1 MKTFEQ
7 FLLEART
14 RPSQRA
20 NKYRPKPQ
28 KAPEDSRQKAYVTI
42 GPPASG
48 KSSLVRAIKKK
59 KPDLVQAELDQS
71 RKALGK
77 SPAHF
82 GQDIIQH
89 QNDTIRQASQERKPL
104 VVSNTSIPKKHR
116 EGLSNT
122 LQQHGYKPVPVLMP
136 ASAKAALRRNRN
148 RPQNAAPGEGR
159 VPDFV
164 MRGMGRKMKG
174 NNTRKGGGG
183 ALSRKDRKEARKNYK
198 ELHREFRFTKPNLR
212 RG

>member
-7 FLLEART
+7 FLAEART

-20 NKYRPKPQ
+20 DKYRKKPQ
-28 KAPEDSRQKAYVTI
+28 KAPEDSRPKAYVTI

-48 KSSLVRAIKKK
+48 KSSTVKQIKKK

-89 QNDTIRQASQERKPL
+89 QNDTIQQAAKDKKPL
-104 VVSNTSIPKKHR
+104 IVTNTSIPKKHR
-116 EGLSNT
+116 ESLSNT

-136 ASAKAALRRNRN
+136 TSRKAAMRRNRN

-159 VPDFV
+159 VPQFV
-164 MRGMGRKMKG
+164 MNSMARQMKG
-174 NNTRKGGGG
+174 INTRRGGGG
-183 ALSRKDRKEARKNYK
+183 ALSREDRREARRNWKAI
-198 ELHREFRFTKPNLR
+198 HRKYRFTKPNFR